1 MVRKLAGA
9 FLVAGALT
17 SQYAGALGLGE
28 LKLNSALNQP
38 LNAEIKLVNV
48 GDLTQDQVIV
58 KLASQLAFE
67 QAGVERDY
75 FLTNL
80 KFSVHLDGRGSGVI
94 KIKTQNLVREP
105 YLDFLIEAR
114 WPTGKVLREY
124 TALVDLPVFSEK
136 TQTSVNL
143 GSARVE
149 PQPQAVTRQPAPQQQ
164 TTYTPPA
171 SQSRYRPAQEV
182 EPSSTRYTTSSGGG
196 TYKIRKSD
204 TLWDIARDARPS
216 YDVSVH
222 QTMMA
227 IQQINPGAFIK
238 NNINLLK
245 SGHVLRLPTE
255 DEVRDINNRR
265 AVQQVAV
272 QNKKWREKESVSGA
286 QLDAT
291 GKKSTSKYA
300 EVEGQLRLTSAE
312 KASEKA
318 SGGNSAAGS
327 NSANGVSGGDSQS
340 LLEAK
345 EEKAALELQNKE
357 LTGRMS
363 DLEAQVEKL
372 QRLVELKN
380 NELARLQDN
389 LAKTSEPVEG
399 LIDRT
404 KDGIGEKLDQ
414 LESDTESSLDG
425 MKEDASKLAGDAKD
439 SIGDTKSSIDGAIK
453 GGLEKVEGKID
464 SALDSDAAMGI
475 KDKLDSVAD
484 GVDTDLVDGDE
495 VTDAVDAVK
504 DGVDGAVDSTLE
516 AGSDVVDS
524 LEDGASS
531 ALDAGEDALDA
542 SVDAGVNAIESVK
555 DAVPSVTTPDKPSFI
570 DTLLEKPMYLGG
582 ALLALLAGLFA
593 LIFRKRGKKDED
605 DILDSVEDTAEEID
619 NQFDFAQPEET
630 DSLVQDQE
638 LDLDNAFDEL
648 AGDVADEVED
658 AAPSTQP
665 ETGDA
670 IGEADIYVAYGR
682 YDQAADLLNNALDQ
696 DPSRDDIRLKLLE
709 VHLESQNKE
718 GFKTQYQQIASLGN
732 DELKGKAKELLTN
745 VEDAS
750 EWIDLDSTGIGGIA
764 GASTLAGIGA
774 AGAAASDLMD
784 DKTIVQGADE
794 LELDNFS
801 LDTVED
807 ESIDA
812 IDQLD
817 IGALDENAGFEFDA
831 TLDLEDTASNAV
843 DSASEDL
850 DKTLHNLALTDT
862 DLEVDL
868 GSVDTA
874 VDFDV
879 SDDLELS
886 KMDSE
891 SELTGDTDGI
901 DLDAT
906 LDRAAETLDKDSK
919 NIEVDG
925 LDAGDLAAG
934 ATSAAALMALSEQGQ
949 SEDDLTDDEDED
961 LNFLT
966 QSDQVATK
974 LDLAR
979 AYIDMGDID
988 GAREILDEVVEE
1000 GESSQKEEAQ
1010 ALLDQL

>member
-9 FLVAGALT
+9 LLVASALT

-48 GDLTQDQVIV
+48 GDLTTDQVIV

-114 WPTGKVLREY
+114 WPTGKVLRGY

-143 GSARVE
+143 GSASSST
-149 PQPQAVTRQPAPQQQ
+149 PAPVTRQPAPQQQ

-171 SQSRYRPAQEV
+171 SQQRYQPVQEV
-182 EPSSTRYTTSSGGG
+182 DQSSTRYTTSSGGG
-196 TYKIRKSD
+196 TYEIRKSD
-204 TLWDIARDARPS
+204 TLWNIARDARPS
-216 YDVSVH
+216 SDVSVH

-238 NNINLLK
+238 NNINLLRA
-245 SGHVLRLPTE
+245 GHVLRLPTE
-255 DEVRDINNRR
+255 DEVREINNRR
-265 AVQQVAV
+265 AIQQVAV

-291 GKKSTSKYA
+291 GKKSSSKYS

-312 KASEKA
+312 KANDEGT
-318 SGGNSAAGS
+318 GGSGS
-327 NSANGVSGGDSQS
+327 NSASSASGGDSQA
-340 LLEAK
+340 LLEAN

-357 LTGRMS
+357 LSGRMS

-380 NELARLQDN
+380 NELARLQNTVADN
-389 LAKTSEPVEG
+389 DSAKG
-399 LIDRT
+399 LIDR
-404 KDGIGEKLDQ
+404 GQEQAEKLA
-414 LESDTESSLDG
+414 
-425 MKEDASKLAGDAKD
+425 EDAKSAVESTKEGANKLAGDATRK
-439 SIGDTKSSIDGAIK
+439 IDGAIQ
-453 GGLEKVEGKID
+453 GGLEKVDGKID
-464 SALDSDAAMGI
+464 AALDSDAAMAAKDKLASLEDGLDGTI
-475 KDKLDSVAD
+475 DDLDAKIEDSGLGDGELAGEDLGESLDGEIDSMMDAGAEAIDTLEDGADSMLNAGEDAIDAGQDKLDS
-484 GVDTDLVDGDE
+484 
-495 VTDAVDAVK
+495 AVDAGENALGSLK
-504 DGVDGAVDSTLE
+504 DQLP
-516 AGSDVVDS
+516 GSDS
-524 LEDGASS
+524 PE
-531 ALDAGEDALDA
+531 
-542 SVDAGVNAIESVK
+542 
-555 DAVPSVTTPDKPSFI
+555 PSFI
-570 DTLLEKPMYLGG
+570 DKLLEKPMYIGG

-593 LIFRKRGKKDED
+593 FLFRKRGKKED
-605 DILDSVEDTAEEID
+605 EID
-619 NQFDFAQPEET
+619 ESFDNSADEVGDEFDFADPET
-630 DSLVQDQE
+630 DIHEQELNPSQDASQDQDF
-638 LDLDNAFDEL
+638 DLDGAFDEL
-648 AGDVADEVED
+648 SAETDTATTT
-658 AAPSTQP
+658 TQP

-696 DPSRDDIRLKLLE
+696 DPSRDDVRLKLLE

-718 GFKTQYQQIASLGN
+718 GFKAQYQQISALGN

-745 VEDAS
+745 IEDAS

-764 GASTLAGIGA
+764 GASALAGIGA

-784 DKTIVQGADE
+784 DKTIVQDKMAQTDE
-794 LELDNFS
+794 LELDSFS

-807 ESIDA
+807 ASLDA

-817 IGALDENAGFEFDA
+817 IDTADDKMSFDFDA
-831 TLDLEDTASNAV
+831 TLDLDDESMTNAAKSV
-843 DSASEDL
+843 DEGLDKSLQNFELDDANLSTTLDGIDLPDSA
-850 DKTLHNLALTDT
+850 
-862 DLEVDL
+862 
-868 GSVDTA
+868 
-874 VDFDV
+874 
-879 SDDLELS
+879 
-886 KMDSE
+886 
-891 SELTGDTDGI
+891 DGI

-906 LDRAAETLDKDSK
+906 LDRAAEAT
-919 NIEVDG
+919 
-925 LDAGDLAAG
+925 DAGDLGASGIAAG
-934 ATSAAALMALSEQGQ
+934 AATSAAALMALSEQGQ
-949 SEDDLTDDEDED
+949 SEDDLTDDEEDD

-988 GAREILDEVVEE
+988 GAKEILQEVVEE
-1000 GESSQKEEAQ
+1000 GESNQKEEAQ
-1010 ALLDQL
+1010 GLLDQL